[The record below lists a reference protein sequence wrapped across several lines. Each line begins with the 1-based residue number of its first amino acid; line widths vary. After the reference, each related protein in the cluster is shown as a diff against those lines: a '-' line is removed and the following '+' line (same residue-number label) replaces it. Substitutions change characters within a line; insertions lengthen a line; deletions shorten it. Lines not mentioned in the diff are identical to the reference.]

1 MNIQEA
7 TQQFAAD
14 IKNTEAYIEYRK
26 CLNIIKQDVV
36 LYEKTNEYRLK
47 SFELQT
53 LEHTHDLLD
62 QIDRLEQEYETII
75 DNPIVSDFL
84 RAEIAFCRMMQE
96 INNTITTF
104 LDFE

>member
-1 MNIQEA
+1 MNIEQA
-7 TQQFAAD
+7 TLNFAND
-14 IKNTEAYIEYRK
+14 IKNTEEYIEYRE

-47 SFELQT
+47 NFELQT

-62 QIDRLEQEYETII
+62 QIDRLEQEYEAII
-75 DNPIVSDFL
+75 DNPVVSDFL

-96 INNTITTF
+96 INNTITTT